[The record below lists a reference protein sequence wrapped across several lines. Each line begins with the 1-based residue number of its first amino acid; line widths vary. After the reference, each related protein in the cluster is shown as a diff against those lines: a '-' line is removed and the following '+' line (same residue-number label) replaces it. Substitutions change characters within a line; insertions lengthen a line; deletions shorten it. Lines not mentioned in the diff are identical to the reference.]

1 MVSQKKKD
9 DRTMLILIL
18 CVIGII
24 LICINPALLIFLSL
38 PLAFVYL
45 WFKVLYDN

>member
-9 DRTMLILIL
+9 DRIMLMLIL

-38 PLAFVYL
+38 PLAFVWLYL
-45 WFKVLYDN
+45 NAGYR